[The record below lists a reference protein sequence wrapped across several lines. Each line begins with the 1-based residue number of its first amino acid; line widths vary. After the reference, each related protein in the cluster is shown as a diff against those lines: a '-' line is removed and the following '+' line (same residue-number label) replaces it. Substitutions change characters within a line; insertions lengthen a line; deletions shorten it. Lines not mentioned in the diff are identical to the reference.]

1 MKPGTDAELR
11 ALPFGEA
18 VRCALAMHTCPVSF
32 WAVVERRDGEGD
44 VLLPA
49 LNLGAIA
56 WRCVPW
62 VVGVLLILGAWAYL
76 ERLQTSRDSALAGQ
90 AATMQAL
97 NQETAARLA
106 VTAALV
112 RTEQAL
118 EQRERTRQTQARQL
132 SQQRGQ
138 LDDTLKAL
146 PWAAARVP
154 DLVLERLRAAAAD
167 GDGDSGADATAEPA
181 AAD

>member
-1 MKPGTDAELR
+1 
-11 ALPFGEA
+11 
-18 VRCALAMHTCPVSF
+18 
-32 WAVVERRDGEGD
+32 
-44 VLLPA
+44 VLL
-49 LNLGAIA
+49 LLG
-56 WRCVPW
+56 V
-62 VVGVLLILGAWAYL
+62 WAYL

-97 NQETAARLA
+97 SQETTARLA

-112 RTEQAL
+112 RTEQTL
-118 EQRERTRQTQARQL
+118 EQRERTRQSQAHQL
-132 SQQRGQ
+132 SEQRGR
-138 LDDTLKAL
+138 LDDSLDQTL

-167 GDGDSGADATAEPA
+167 GDEGADTDAAAEPA